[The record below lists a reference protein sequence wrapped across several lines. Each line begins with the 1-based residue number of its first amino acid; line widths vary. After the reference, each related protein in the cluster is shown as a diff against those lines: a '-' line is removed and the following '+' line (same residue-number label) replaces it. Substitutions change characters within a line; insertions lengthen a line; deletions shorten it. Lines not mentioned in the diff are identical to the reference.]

1 LTQRIVELDRRIDEA
16 LKEHQELRESAERL
30 QTVKGVGPVTVAT
43 VLALL
48 PELGTLN
55 RRQIAALVGL
65 APFANESG
73 GVKGHRRPLRGGCRP
88 LRAPHGRSSR

>member
-55 RRQIAALVGL
+55 PAPDRGPCGIGAVRQ
-65 APFANESG
+65 
-73 GVKGHRRPLRGGCRP
+73 
-88 LRAPHGRSSR
+88 